1 MDAEVRKMAKL
12 PWSDANIKS
21 ICKGKVN
28 VMTVKAAVQKGS
40 IDEVFGPHGAA
51 VLLFETEP
59 DYGHWVALIRV
70 DDDTVEWFDSYGI
83 EPNGE
88 LKMIPRDFA
97 KESKQDAPYL
107 TDMIEKGGYTT
118 VLWNQTPLQKHGEDV
133 STCGRWAS
141 LRVAFK
147 HLALED
153 FIRLF
158 LRQKQPPDMIVS
170 YLTAFTA

>member
-1 MDAEVRKMAKL
+1 MGKL
-12 PWSDANIKS
+12 PWSDANIKA
-21 ICKGKVN
+21 ICKNKVN
-28 VMTVKAAVQKGS
+28 VMTVRDAVRTGD
-40 IDEVFGPHGAA
+40 IDKVFGPHGAA

-59 DYGHWVALIRV
+59 EYGHWVALIRV

-88 LKMIPRDFA
+88 LKMIPREFA
-97 KESKQDAPYL
+97 KQSMQDGL
-107 TDMIEKGGYTT
+107 TDMIERGGYTRL
-118 VLWNQTPLQKHGEDV
+118 LWNQTPLQKRGQDV

-158 LRQKQPPDMIVS
+158 LRQRLPPDMIVS